1 MGHVEDSL
9 GKRAGYRRG
18 SEGDAKVS
26 IDAMLR
32 KGDPAVAQISDE
44 AVLKL
49 FPERVLVTNLNTM
62 KPAGAP
68 SSGPQ
73 VNTTREGTLDQ
84 LELWSNH
91 KTPEW
96 RAAVFDFYARGKN
109 LGVDLKATRGQLASL
124 ADVTGPVER
133 PALERLAK
141 ALGMSDALPA
151 LQAPAK
157 TDSVDKTKAPKPT
170 PAQVQVVQQRAAE
183 ESKAAA
189 SVQAQRGGSLFGV
202 QEPVAYRAEVKSLLT
217 GSRVTDTD
225 VNKLLAA
232 GVSAKDL
239 NAELVKGGDGPMA
252 PLLTPEAMGV
262 LLKQLGTKDDFLTQ
276 ASQMLPGGMS
286 VKIAE
291 QKLAEREGIGAEAQH
306 RGARGA
312 GHDAAGGDAH
322 PALRARHRAGDGRR
336 AAQAAVRR
344 RPPVAPALADPKART
359 PSCNSCCRSP
369 RSSRLP
375 RHDGRPVTAQDMTA
389 MIDAVGPAGPQ
400 GARLGS
406 GVRLGGIAD
415 RLQPEAMNTFLQA
428 VHTQTNGAAAGGVPA
443 NVYGRATHRTQGP
456 AADANTPLQFAQDPA
471 LQYLG
476 QTYGNN
482 WGAYAASAALSMTAG
497 NLMPYAANFMYGY
510 PNAYS
515 YSPYTYAGAGLYN
528 PFMAQTT
535 GQALGTA
542 AGMALGGVVG
552 GAHRR
557 RRRNAGNGRLGHGLR
572 RLLQPRRHVGH
583 GRRQLGRV
591 PGQHVR
597 VQHDVRRL
605 ALRHVDVVSHFH
617 LRCSHSHCSG

>member
-1 MGHVEDSL
+1 MWDMS
-9 GKRAGYRRG
+9 KIR
-18 SEGDAKVS
+18 SENVPATAAAPKADPKVS

-32 KGDPAVAQISDE
+32 KGDPAIAKISDE

-62 KPAGAP
+62 KPAGTP

-73 VNTTREGTLDQ
+73 MTTTREGTLDQ

-96 RAAVFDFYARGKN
+96 RAAVFDLYARGKN
-109 LGVDLKATRGQLASL
+109 LGVDLRATRGQLASL

-151 LQAPAK
+151 LKAPAK

-202 QEPVAYRAEVKSLLT
+202 QEAIGDRSDVKSLLT

-239 NAELVKGGDGPMA
+239 NAELVKGGAGPMA

-276 ASQMLPGGMS
+276 ASQMLPRGMS
-286 VKIAE
+286 VNIAE

-306 RGARGA
+306 EALVAQGMTPQEATRTLLSSLGTAPVTNAELPKPPSGAK
-312 GHDAAGGDAH
+312 
-322 PALRARHRAGDGRR
+322 
-336 AAQAAVRR
+336 
-344 RPPVAPALADPKART
+344 PPVAPALADPQGENAQLQQLLQVPAFKSIFLDT
-359 PSCNSCCRSP
+359 TN
-369 RSSRLP
+369 
-375 RHDGRPVTAQDMTA
+375 RPVTAQDMTA
-389 MIDAVGPAGPQ
+389 MIDAVGPQ
-400 GARLGS
+400 GLKALGS
-406 GVRLGGIAD
+406 AVVFGSGGIAD

-428 VHTQTNGAAAGGVPA
+428 VHTQTNGASAGGVPA
-443 NVYGRATHRTQGP
+443 NVYGRAPIYAGP
-456 AADANTPLQFAQDPA
+456 AAYASTPLQFAQDPT

-528 PFMAQTT
+528 PFMPQTT

-552 GAHRR
+552 GALIGAAEGMLGMGGWGMGYGGYY
-557 RRRNAGNGRLGHGLR
+557 NPGGMWGMGVGSWGAYPGNMFGYNMM
-572 RLLQPRRHVGH
+572 
-583 GRRQLGRV
+583 
-591 PGQHVR
+591 
-597 VQHDVRRL
+597 
-605 ALRHVDVVSHFH
+605 
-617 LRCSHSHCSG
+617 SGGWPYAMSMW